1 MKLLFLEKLLRHHAQ
16 AIAAFEQDATAAC
29 LEIL

>member
-1 MKLLFLEKLLRHHAQ
+1 MKLLLEELLRDHAQ
-16 AIAAFEQDATAAC
+16 AIAAFDQDTTAAC

>member
-1 MKLLFLEKLLRHHAQ
+1 MKLLFDQNLSFYVQ
-16 AIAAFEQDATAAC
+16 AIAAFEQDATATC